1 MEVRPPGLTT
11 HFTGERSHTLAL
23 LKMLRNLEQRLQG
36 SGFDLCHPVH
46 TAWYNRVIQNEGLVE
61 SGALRTLPEPPLSLQ
76 DDGDADNG
84 ERRGKRSVPPSSNA
98 VLIGNTK
105 SVWPSFVSWLAARVE
120 EEDRTGSTSP
130 RVEDVLH
137 SSPFDEYC
145 EETIS
150 RSIQEVCCGDDDDA
164 GGVASY
170 ELFWANGKRQKFA
183 NKHHRPSSSDG
194 KSPLEGKRNV
204 ASAAAKRRYHCYDC
218 NRDSF
223 LVSMQRVANTTGQYW
238 HDEDGTKL
246 CVHPVYG
253 TWTAFR
259 VLAVFGADRD
269 LSGNSGGSAIPPAPP
284 PCPCPVRE
292 EELKEARAIFDYA
305 LEMNLS
311 DRGGGGNYG
320 ATSDQSWAELCT
332 LLHGKVCRG
341 SVWDEVPESMKP
353 WIELRNAISVGRNDW
368 KYDDAQLLYHYTKDP
383 DILMSEVEKYRA
395 RR

>member
-1 MEVRPPGLTT
+1 VMEVRPPGLTT

-105 SVWPSFVSWLAARVE
+105 SVWPSFVSWLADRVE
-120 EEDRTGSTSP
+120 EEDR
-130 RVEDVLH
+130 VEDVPY
-137 SSPFDEYC
+137 S
-145 EETIS
+145 TRV
-150 RSIQEVCCGDDDDA
+150 RSMNIVKKQYPGQ
-164 GGVASY
+164 Y
-170 ELFWANGKRQKFA
+170 KKFA
-183 NKHHRPSSSDG
+183 AATMTMPAGLHHTSYSGRMRKKFTNKHHRPSSSDG

-204 ASAAAKRRYHCYDC
+204 ASAAAAKRRYHCYDC

-353 WIELRNAISVGRNDW
+353 WIELRNAIGVGRNDW